1 MKIKDCF
8 VIMPISDN
16 ENYDV
21 GHFDRVY
28 EYLIKPAVIE
38 AGFNPVRADDIKKTN
53 YIIIDILK
61 KLVDSEMALCDLSS
75 SNPNVLYE
83 LGIRQSFNK
92 PVTFIKD
99 NLTERIFDIQGFRDF
114 EYDASLRIDSVEKER
129 VKLAE
134 VIANTYNS
142 SGKDINSI
150 IDLLSIK
157 KATLDNELKISPEL
171 SVILKS
177 IENIDNKLSKL
188 QYSQSHETLDRMEIP
203 IADPNILKIG
213 DEVIH
218 QRFGKGTIVD
228 ISGSASDL
236 KGTVKF
242 DEYGMKYFLLRFAKL
257 GLINNNKAK

>member
-1 MKIKDCF
+1 MEIKDCF
-8 VIMPISDN
+8 IIMPISGN
-16 ENYDV
+16 ENYDI

-28 EYLIKPAVIE
+28 EYLIKPAVVE

-61 KLVDSEMALCDLSS
+61 KLIDSEMAICDLSS
-75 SNPNVLYE
+75 RNPNVLYE

-114 EYDASLRIDSVEKER
+114 EYDASLRIDTVEKER
-129 VKLAE
+129 IKLTE
-134 VIANTYNS
+134 VITNTYNS
-142 SGKDINSI
+142 AGKDVNSI

-157 KATLDNELKISPEL
+157 KAVLENELKISPEL

-188 QYSQSHETLDRMEIP
+188 QNSQNFKIMDSIEIP
-203 IADPNILKIG
+203 IADYKNLKIG
-213 DEVIH
+213 DEVLD
-218 QRFGKGTIVD
+218 QRFGKGTIIN
-228 ISGSASDL
+228 ISGSANDL

-242 DEYGMKYFLLRFAKL
+242 DNSGIKDLMLRFAKL
-257 GLINNNKAK
+257 GLVNNNKS

>member
-1 MKIKDCF
+1 
-8 VIMPISDN
+8 MPISDN
-16 ENYDV
+16 DNYDI

-28 EYLIKPAVIE
+28 EYLIKPAVIQ

-61 KLVDSEMALCDLSS
+61 KLIDSDMAICDLSS
-75 SNPNVLYE
+75 KNPNVLYE

-99 NLTERIFDIQGFRDF
+99 NLTERVFDIQGFRDF

-129 VKLAE
+129 IKLSE

-142 SGKDINSI
+142 SGKDVNSI

-157 KATLDNELKISPEL
+157 KATLDNELLISPEL

-177 IENIDNKLSKL
+177 IENMDNKLTKL
-188 QYSQSHETLDRMEIP
+188 QNPLNFEITDRMEIP
-203 IADPNILKIG
+203 IADYKNLKIG
-213 DEVIH
+213 DEVFH
-218 QRFGKGTIVD
+218 QKFGKGTIVD
-228 ISGSASDL
+228 ISGSLPGL
-236 KGTVKF
+236 KGTVRF
-242 DEYGMKYFLLRFAKL
+242 DECGTKNLLLQFAKL
-257 GLINNNKAK
+257 GLVNNNKA

>member
-1 MKIKDCF
+1 MEIKDCF
-8 VIMPISDN
+8 VIMPISGND
-16 ENYDV
+16 NYDV

-28 EYLIKPAVIE
+28 EYLIKPAVVE

-61 KLVDSEMALCDLSS
+61 KLIDSEMAICDLSS
-75 SNPNVLYE
+75 RNPNVLYE

-92 PVTFIKD
+92 PVAFIKD

-129 VKLAE
+129 VKLSE

-157 KATLDNELKISPEL
+157 KAALDNELKISPEL

-177 IENIDNKLSKL
+177 IENIDNKLSKIQNPNNNEAL
-188 QYSQSHETLDRMEIP
+188 NGMEIP
-203 IADPNILKIG
+203 ITDPRTLKIG
-213 DEVIH
+213 DEVLH
-218 QRFGKGTIVD
+218 QRFGKGTIIG
-228 ISGSASDL
+228 ISGTSSGL

-242 DEYGMKYFLLRFAKL
+242 DEYGIKDLLLRFAKL
-257 GLINNNKAK
+257 GLINNNKA